1 MMPSGPPDSSLWR
14 AGWISS
20 APRSGSSSGT
30 GWPRHQSKGQVALRG
45 IFRDQFLNGG
55 GLRLSRCSTSRQ
67 VAAILPHRS
76 GCKFCRLLFG
86 IPGLPAAA
94 LDILLVDDTR
104 AHHPKLPLFPVRY
117 PLIPAIELASPLLPR
132 RTRGQ
137 WQLYLSP
144 ALCLPILAPSL
155 LPS

>member
-1 MMPSGPPDSSLWR
+1 MESWLDLV
-14 AGWISS
+14 
-20 APRSGSSSGT
+20 RSEERQQQRNRG
-30 GWPRHQSKGQVALRG
+30 PRHQSKGQVALRG

-86 IPGLPAAA
+86 IPCLPAAA

-104 AHHPKLPLFPVRY
+104 EAVRNRQRSRGNQHLLQGGRILPHL
-117 PLIPAIELASPLLPR
+117 
-132 RTRGQ
+132 RGQ
-137 WQLYLSP
+137 RIRHIGNKQR
-144 ALCLPILAPSL
+144 
-155 LPS
+155 